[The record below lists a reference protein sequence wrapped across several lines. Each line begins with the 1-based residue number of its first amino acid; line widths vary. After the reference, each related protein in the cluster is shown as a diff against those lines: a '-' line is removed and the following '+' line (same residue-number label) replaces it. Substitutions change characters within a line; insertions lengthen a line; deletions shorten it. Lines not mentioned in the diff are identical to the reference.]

1 MTMRVNDIRMPPV
14 DTPMVMAAAS
24 ERPAV
29 NQIGE
34 GGTDLLLHTALHMI
48 VFQP

>member
-34 GGTDLLLHTALHMI
+34 GGREGQICYYTLHCI
-48 VFQP
+48 